1 MDMTTLQ
8 KIKDEAASVILAM
21 FGLSEDRIL
30 RAELDT
36 FLVEAF
42 YAGAEAARKLDAE
55 TAR

>member
-1 MDMTTLQ
+1 MTVLQ
-8 KIKDEAASVILAM
+8 KIQIEAASVL
-21 FGLSEDRIL
+21 GLSGDRAL

-55 TAR
+55 IGR